1 MSNGTHFVLV
11 LLLAGF
17 AGGCAT
23 LGQAERTTVAAESR
37 QTASAAPVV
46 AESGAASDE
55 KTEKKSEA
63 KTKAEKEAKRAKLT
77 RDLEIAREKVAQAQ
91 LAMDHQRA
99 DDEDAVRKAAAERDL
114 AAAKVEDFEKRSAPV
129 RVEKAQLSLKRAQD
143 NVIEAEEELE
153 QLEMMY
159 GEQELAEKTS
169 EIVIARAKRRI
180 ERARWNLNIQRQE
193 LHNLENETIPLERR
207 ELVLK
212 VEAGEIQHQG
222 KLRSAETNMLEKQIA
237 LMSAHAEVAR
247 LEIELK
253 NLDVE

>member
-1 MSNGTHFVLV
+1 MSNRTHLVLV
-11 LLLAGF
+11 FLLIGAV
-17 AGGCAT
+17 GGCAA
-23 LGQAERTTVAAESR
+23 LKQPGRTAVAAEAR
-37 QTASAAPVV
+37 QTASAAPVG
-46 AESGAASDE
+46 AESETASDE

-77 RDLEIAREKVAQAQ
+77 RDLEIAREKIAQAQ

-114 AAAKVEDFEKRSAPV
+114 AAAKVGDFEKHSAPV

-143 NVIEAEEELE
+143 NLIEAEEELE

-180 ERARWNLNIQRQE
+180 ERARWHLNIQRQE

-212 VEAGEIQHQG
+212 VEAGEIQHQS